1 MSIPED
7 SAIWKWSRIALTI
20 VVIAVAAMTFP
31 RWWGPLNEWVAGTV
45 TARRTTLEDGHDH
58 GADDSHA
65 GHDEHDDHGHD
76 HAGHEESESL
86 ELSEQARRNIGLTEK
101 YVRPVTL
108 QTFRRSMTVPA
119 IVAERPGRTRIRVAT
134 PLTGLITRIHAVQ
147 GEAVKPGT
155 LLFDIRLTHEDL
167 VQTQTEFLQA
177 LGELD
182 VELREIARLRE
193 VSQSGAVPG
202 RLILERQYAKEK
214 LEALLTAQR
223 EALRLHGL
231 SDRQVQEVEDS
242 RRLLRELHI
251 VVPEPE
257 KSDNGEL
264 QLSTRP
270 IQPVSFVQDAAAT
283 DPSGS
288 PPLVMQE
295 LLVHRGQAVTAGED
309 LCVVAD
315 YRELYIEG
323 QAFERDAGAIA
334 HAQQQDWPVTA
345 EFESTDG
352 GGTVEGLEIAF
363 LSNEVDADSRTL
375 AFYVNLPN
383 EIIRDRV
390 NNRDQRFISWKYRPG
405 QRLKL
410 HVPVEEWEN
419 EIVVPVE
426 AVAHEGA
433 EYYVFQEN
441 GDHFDRVA
449 VHVKYRDQ
457 TSVVIAN
464 DGSLFPGD
472 VIAMR
477 GAHQMQMAL
486 KNKAGGAVDPHAGH
500 SH

>member
-1 MSIPED
+1 MRVFNRT
-7 SAIWKWSRIALTI
+7 AIWKWSRIVLSVA
-20 VVIAVAAMTFP
+20 VIAVVALTFP
-31 RWWGPLNEWVAGTV
+31 RWWPQLNHWVEGAV
-45 TARRTTLEDGHDH
+45 AARRTTPVGGHGHGDH
-58 GADDSHA
+58 GADDDHDHAHDEHA
-65 GHDEHDDHGHD
+65 GHS
-76 HAGHEESESL
+76 AEESL
-86 ELSEQARRNIGLTEK
+86 DLSAQARRNIGLTSEF
-101 YVRPVTL
+101 VRPVTL
-108 QTFRRSMTVPA
+108 QTFRRTMTVPA
-119 IVAERPGRTRIRVAT
+119 IVTERPGRTRIRVAT

-147 GEAVKPGT
+147 GEAVQPGA

-202 RLILERQYAKEK
+202 RLILERQYAREK

-231 SDRQVQEVEDS
+231 SDRQVEEVEES

-251 VVPEPE
+251 AVPEPE
-257 KSDNGEL
+257 EPESGEL
-264 QLSTRP
+264 QLSARRMQP
-270 IQPVSFVQDAAAT
+270 IAFIEDAAAGT
-283 DPSGS
+283 DVSVPA
-288 PPLVMQE
+288 PPLVLQE
-295 LLVHRGQAVTAGED
+295 LMVHMGQAVTAGED

-315 YRELYIEG
+315 YGELFIEG
-323 QAFERDAGAIA
+323 QAFERDAAAIA
-334 HAQQQDWPVTA
+334 HAQQQGWTVSA
-345 EFESTDG
+345 EFESLNG
-352 GGTVEGLEIAF
+352 GETVAGLEIAF
-363 LSNEVDADSRTL
+363 LSNEVDVDSRTL
-375 AFYVNLPN
+375 AFFVNLPN

-390 NNRDQRFISWKYRPG
+390 NRRDQRFISWRYRPG
-405 QRLKL
+405 QRLQL
-410 HVPVEEWEN
+410 HIPVEEWEN

-441 GDHFDRVA
+441 GGHFDRVA
-449 VHVKYRDQ
+449 VHVKYRDRK
-457 TSVVIAN
+457 SVVIAN

-486 KNKAGGAVDPHAGH
+486 KNRAGGAVDPHAGH
-500 SH
+500 NH